1 MLTVQVP
8 FGAAVMLMFFW
19 RRLTA
24 AAVWAA
30 VIVSSLLNIVG
41 PKVAESVDAWRTHQG
56 LVVQVEEGGVKTA
69 VFWDAVVHQKPDDL
83 ASPLEGRGRLHL
95 ELVVLD
101 KLGLDLT
108 RLDVSTRYA
117 VRFFFDGLFPFVVL
131 LLVSRFPRH
140 PPAAIVDLFYG
151 KMKTPVDPVP
161 ERDAAAM
168 AETQRNPRRFD
179 DRKLFPRSAWEFTK
193 WDRVDMI
200 GFLACCGLSGAIFG
214 GFYLILQAAK

>member
-1 MLTVQVP
+1 VQ
-8 FGAAVMLMFFW
+8 A
-19 RRLTA
+19 
-24 AAVWAA
+24 
-30 VIVSSLLNIVG
+30 
-41 PKVAESVDAWRTHQG
+41 
-56 LVVQVEEGGVKTA
+56 EEGGVKTA
-69 VFWDAVVHQKPDDL
+69 IFWDAVVHQKPDDL
-83 ASPLEGRGRLHL
+83 TSPLEGRGRLHL

-117 VRFFFDGLFPFVVL
+117 VRFFFDGFFPFVVL
-131 LLVSRFPRH
+131 LLVSLFTRRA
-140 PPAAIVDLFYG
+140 PAAIVDLFYG